1 MKGQRIKSIMN
12 INGTIE
18 MDVIFMDHVPIKK
31 RSDIHQ
37 GGQVRRYYAWTTL
50 NKRFERVIPFRREN
64 GDINRYAILR
74 MFKKDTS
81 VWVEYGCG
89 TIAHLFT
96 LFASYIRPNRI
107 VLNVHDLAV
116 HQRRDFDKNPPLLK
130 RLRLN
135 FVEELLIHRAHT
147 IILAWPK
154 MLDYITPGS
163 GQKLLIMVPGV
174 GEDELCAHASN
185 KNSNGRKIAL
195 YFGGMKRKGMIPWI
209 SELFSELHDWELHLV
224 GLKEDEDIVKR
235 DNVKYTGSVSHNEL
249 FDIICNADIVLIPNP
264 KNDYMDRFIP
274 MKAAYTLLSCK
285 PVIATRLSG
294 LHEYISKLGL
304 EGNVIYLDEWNRDSL
319 KEALKKAENVKIDV
333 EKTIEKLRPLSWE
346 PRFNKAIE
354 IILDESQGLDNQIV
368 WI

>member
-1 MKGQRIKSIMN
+1 MTKDLTSIMN
-12 INGTIE
+12 VNELIE
-18 MDVIFMDHVPIKK
+18 MNVIFVDHIPIKQK
-31 RSDIHQ
+31 SDIRQ

-50 NKRFERVIPFRREN
+50 NKMVENVIPFRRDN
-64 GDINRYAILR
+64 GDINWYAIRCL
-74 MFKKDTS
+74 FKKDTK

-89 TIAHLFT
+89 ASAHIFIL
-96 LFASYIRPNRI
+96 LASFIRPGRI
-107 VLNVHDLAV
+107 TLNIHDLAV
-116 HQRRDFDKNPPLLK
+116 HQRRDFDKNPPLIK

-135 FVEELLIHRAHT
+135 LIEGLLIHRAHN
-147 IILAWPK
+147 IILAWPR
-154 MLDYITPGS
+154 MLDYFTPGS
-163 GQKLLIMVPGV
+163 DQRLIVMVPGV
-174 GEDELCAHASN
+174 GEDEIYAHASN
-185 KNSNGRKIAL
+185 KNNIGRKIAL

-209 SELFSELHDWELHLV
+209 SGLFSELNDWELHLV
-224 GLKEDEDIVKR
+224 GLKEDEDIVKS

-249 FDIICNADIVLIPNP
+249 FNIICNADIVLIPNP
-264 KNDYMDRFIP
+264 KNEYMDRFIP

-294 LHEYISKLGL
+294 LHEYISMLGL
-304 EGNVIYLDEWNRDSL
+304 EENVIYLDEWNHDSL

-354 IILDESQGLDNQIV
+354 TIFDESHNSVNQTK

>member
-1 MKGQRIKSIMN
+1 MN
-12 INGTIE
+12 INEPIE
-18 MDVIFMDHVPIKK
+18 MNVIFVDHIPTKQK
-31 RSDIHQ
+31 SDIHQ

-50 NKRFERVIPFRREN
+50 NKMVENVIPFRRDN
-64 GDINRYAILR
+64 GDINWYAIRCL
-74 MFKKDTS
+74 FKKDTK

-89 TIAHLFT
+89 TLAHIFT
-96 LFASYIRPNRI
+96 LLASFIGPGRI
-107 VLNVHDLAV
+107 TLNIHDLAV
-116 HQRRDFDKNPPLLK
+116 HQRRDFDKNPPFLK
-130 RLRLN
+130 RIRLN
-135 FVEELLIHRAHT
+135 FVEGLLIHRAHT

-209 SELFSELHDWELHLV
+209 SELFSDLHDWELHLV

-249 FDIICNADIVLIPNP
+249 FGIICNADIVLIPNP

-274 MKAAYTLLSCK
+274 MKAAYTLLSCR

-319 KEALKKAENVKIDV
+319 KEALKKAENVKIDF
-333 EKTIEKLRPLSWE
+333 EKTIEKLRQLSWE
-346 PRFNKAIE
+346 PRFNKAIG
-354 IILDESQGLDNQIV
+354 IIFDESRGLDNQIV